1 MAPFAGTIVNGL
13 PLSVCAARLCSAATG
28 NLLDFR
34 HAASPDPR
42 LDTFRAQKK
51 DCKFVLAV
59 LLSESK
65 GITRATNATVRIA
78 QNDPLVHAV
87 SREGPGVTA

>member
-1 MAPFAGTIVNGL
+1 MACRSRSVPHVFLRL
-13 PLSVCAARLCSAATG
+13 PPEIF
-28 NLLDFR
+28 LDFR
-34 HAASPDPR
+34 QAASPDPR
-42 LDTFRAQKK
+42 LDAFRAQKK

-65 GITRATNATVRIA
+65 GITRATNARVRIA

-87 SREGPGVTA
+87 SPEDSGVTV